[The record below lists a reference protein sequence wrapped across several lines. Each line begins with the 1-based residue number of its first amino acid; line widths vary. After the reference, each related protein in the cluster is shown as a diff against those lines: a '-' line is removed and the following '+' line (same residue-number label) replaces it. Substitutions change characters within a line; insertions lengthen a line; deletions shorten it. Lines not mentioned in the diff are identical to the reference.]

1 MKIIFST
8 IAFLLITVSA
18 FSQRKLIGDW
28 NITNQKQLS
37 LNKDNSF
44 VLVKGPNVFKG
55 FWKYYDKEKSNDEL
69 VLYFDSDTRKYLIE
83 DIQKN
88 EIRLYDLTKEEVLI
102 LTRKSL
108 QDYGDPIMI
117 EDKNGNVVQDN
128 KVTMPIVDYFDT
140 GRFVINPGFGMIDYL
155 DSLPS
160 ALSSKVYS
168 FSLLLEKSV
177 GKRVGVGLKL
187 GYRSWEISESNT
199 DITLYSAAAR
209 LTYHPLLVNK
219 LDAYVGFAPILR
231 YGTLV
236 QENGNE
242 FKWSAD
248 ISPVVGARYYVFD
261 SIGLSA
267 EFAFDTSSNITVGMA
282 FLFN

>member
-8 IAFLLITVSA
+8 IAFLLLTVSV

-55 FWKYYDKEKSNDEL
+55 FWKYYEKDKSTDEL
-69 VLYFDSDTRKYLIE
+69 VLYFDSDTRKYLVE
-83 DIQKN
+83 DIRKN
-88 EIRLYDLTKEEVLI
+88 EIRLYDVTKETVLI

-108 QDYGDPIMI
+108 QDYNDPVLI
-117 EDKNGNVVQDN
+117 EDENGNLVQEV
-128 KVTMPIVDYFDT
+128 KVTMPIVDYFDA
-140 GRFVINPGFGMIDYL
+140 GRFVVNPGFGVVEYL

-160 ALSSKVYS
+160 SLNNKVSS
-168 FSLLLEKSV
+168 FSLLLESSLA
-177 GKRVGVGLKL
+177 KRIGVGLKL
-187 GYRSWEISESNT
+187 GYRAWEIEESNT
-199 DITLYSAAAR
+199 DITLYSAAVR
-209 LTYHPLLVNK
+209 FTYHPLLVDK
-219 LDAYVGFAPILR
+219 LDTYIGFTPILR
-231 YGTLV
+231 YGTFV

-242 FKWSAD
+242 FKWSTD
-248 ISPVVGARYYVFD
+248 ISPVVGARYYIFESV
-261 SIGLSA
+261 GLST
-267 EFAFDTSSNITVGMA
+267 EFAYDSSTNFTLGIS